1 MGIASDVTVTFYRNV
16 QVGGSHVWTEYA
28 KLIGRLGASLPFVL
42 IIGNWISARTSP
54 PGSIS
59 GYYYSDMRNVFVGG
73 LCVLGAFLLAYRGG
87 ERLDDLIT
95 DAAGAG
101 VILAAL
107 CPTKP
112 QVGKHRHLTIQPNL
126 IGDLHVLFA
135 AIALIA
141 LGVMALRFSRAQRR
155 PEIMICRACAVTIF
169 ACVLLAATS
178 SLLLRSIGVNSRP
191 LFMRVIQAGAPGLW
205 QIF

>member
-1 MGIASDVTVTFYRNV
+1 MSKWGEAMSGPSTQSNLVVSQLVLR
-16 QVGGSHVWTEYA
+16 

-42 IIGNWISARTSP
+42 IIGNWSARTSP

-59 GYYYSDMRNVFVGG
+59 GYYYTDMRNVFVGG

-112 QVGKHRHLTIQPNL
+112 Q
-126 IGDLHVLFA
+126 
-135 AIALIA
+135 
-141 LGVMALRFSRAQRR
+141 
-155 PEIMICRACAVTIF
+155 
-169 ACVLLAATS
+169 
-178 SLLLRSIGVNSRP
+178 
-191 LFMRVIQAGAPGLW
+191 
-205 QIF
+205 